1 MKIFIFQVVEKL
13 ETLLKIIIIIKRT
26 LRVCLTVILE
36 SVSIIF
42 NT

>member
-1 MKIFIFQVVEKL
+1 MKIFIFQVLEKL
-13 ETLLKIIIIIKRT
+13 ETLLKIIIIVKRN